1 MAAVSEK
8 VNPSA
13 ELEPEQIV
21 AELGTALE
29 RAGELLRVL
38 QSRSP
43 TRPARPAE
51 KSGSLEVA
59 ELIRRLD
66 AAEADLTDLSDR
78 LVETENQRG
87 RLMSLYVA
95 TYQLHATLDLDEVK
109 STICEIA
116 RDLLGAEKFVL
127 LVREDEG
134 EGCEIAMH
142 EGLDAGDVAFAG
154 ERYESGDPM
163 VDETL
168 ADGVLR
174 VDGEDGSGAL
184 AVVPLRVQGS
194 VVGAIVLLKLFDHKP
209 SLTPDDRDLLDLL
222 AAHAASAL
230 FAARVYSRTDRKL
243 KTLESLVKLV
253 RKD

>member
-1 MAAVSEK
+1 VSEK
-8 VNPSA
+8 VNLSA
-13 ELEPEQIV
+13 DLDPEEIV
-21 AELGTALE
+21 SQLGSALE

-43 TRPARPAE
+43 AQPARPSE
-51 KSGSLEVA
+51 DSGTREVA

-66 AAEADLTDLSDR
+66 AAEADLTDLTDR

-95 TYQLHATLDLDEVK
+95 TYQLHATLDLGEVK
-109 STICEIA
+109 STIGEIA
-116 RDLLGAEKFVL
+116 RDLLGAQKFVL

-134 EGCEIAMH
+134 EGCEIAMR
-142 EGLDAGDVAFAG
+142 EGIEDADDAFSGD
-154 ERYESGDPM
+154 RYEGGDAM

-174 VDGEDGSGAL
+174 VDGQDGSGTL

-243 KTLESLVKLV
+243 RTLESLVKLV